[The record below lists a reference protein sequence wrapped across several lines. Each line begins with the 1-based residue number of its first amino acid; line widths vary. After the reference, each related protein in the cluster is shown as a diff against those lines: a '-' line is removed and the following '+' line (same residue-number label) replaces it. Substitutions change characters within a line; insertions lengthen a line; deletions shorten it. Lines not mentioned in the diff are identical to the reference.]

1 MSTFIK
7 NLKLK
12 EQAEEDIYFAKRDRE
27 LIEALH
33 RKELAKHA
41 CCPSDKKNGKS
52 GQQGNDARSYEKKF
66 RKLTRK
72 HRDQPRRLLKA
83 YQRLLKRIRKKCH
96 MG

>member
-12 EQAEEDIYFAKRDRE
+12 EQAEEDIYFARRDRE

-41 CCPSDKKNGKS
+41 CCPSEKKNGKS
-52 GQQGNDARSYEKKF
+52 DPQANNARNYEKKF

-83 YQRLLKRIRKKCH
+83 YQQLVKKIKKRCRLR
-96 MG
+96 

>member
-12 EQAEEDIYFAKRDRE
+12 EQAEEDIYFARRDRE

-33 RKELAKHA
+33 RKELAKHVR
-41 CCPSDKKNGKS
+41 CPAEKKSGKS
-52 GQQGNDARSYEKKF
+52 DSQANEARTYEKKF

-72 HRDQPRRLLKA
+72 HRDRPRRLLKA
-83 YQRLLKRIRKKCH
+83 YQRLLKKIRKRCH
-96 MG
+96 ME

>member
-33 RKELAKHA
+33 LKKLAKHA
-41 CCPSDKKNGKS
+41 CCPSEKKDRKS
-52 GQQGNDARSYEKKF
+52 GQKGNNARSFEKKF
-66 RKLTRK
+66 RKLTR
-72 HRDQPRRLLKA
+72 RYQDQPRRLLKA
-83 YQRLLKRIRKKCH
+83 YQQLVKKIKKRCRLR
-96 MG
+96 

>member
-33 RKELAKHA
+33 RKELANHA
-41 CCPSDKKNGKS
+41 CCPSEKKNGKS

-72 HRDQPRRLLKA
+72 HRGQPRRLLKA
-83 YQRLLKRIRKKCH
+83 YQRLLKKIRKKCH